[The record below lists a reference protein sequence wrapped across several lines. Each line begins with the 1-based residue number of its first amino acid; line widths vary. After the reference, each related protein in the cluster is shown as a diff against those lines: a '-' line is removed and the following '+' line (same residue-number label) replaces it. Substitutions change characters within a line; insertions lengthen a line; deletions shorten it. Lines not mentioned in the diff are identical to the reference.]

1 MTKKEF
7 FEIIKDKQ
15 VTIKDKKE
23 LQNRIK
29 EGINELKKQLEKF
42 NLENNTEVTMKI
54 NKSTINLSNGQFLL
68 SPLLTAFFRYAVPQ
82 NEKNVKVRSK
92 DIIVNNCYIDKKH
105 IIIINNNTFT
115 TQSLQKN
122 NIYLTF

>member
-23 LQNRIK
+23 LQNRIRL
-29 EGINELKKQLEKF
+29 EFQELKNQIEKF
-42 NLENNTEVTMKI
+42 NNQNNEKVTFKVV
-54 NKSTINLSNGQFLL
+54 KYTVKLSNGQVFFSRLL
-68 SPLLTAFFRYAVPQ
+68 GAFRAYAVPK
-82 NEKNVKVRSK
+82 NEKNVQVRSK
-92 DIIVNNCYIDKKH
+92 DIIVNNCYIDKKE
-105 IIIINNNTFT
+105 IIIINDNTFT
-115 TQSLQKN
+115 TQSLKKN